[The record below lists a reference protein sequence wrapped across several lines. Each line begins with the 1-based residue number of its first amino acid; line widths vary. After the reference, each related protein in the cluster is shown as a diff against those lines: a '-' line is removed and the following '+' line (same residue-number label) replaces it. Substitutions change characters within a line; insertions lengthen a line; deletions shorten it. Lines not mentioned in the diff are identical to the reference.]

1 MRLGA
6 LLLLVLSL
14 PAGAAQ
20 IVRGPYLA
28 AGAHDSMTV
37 RFRADVSTVAW
48 LRYGIEP
55 DCERVTTLNYATQE
69 HRFPLFGLLADTT
82 YCYRIFLPEP
92 TGQAVYKAAE
102 GRFKTFP
109 PAEKDSF
116 TFLAFGESGSAS
128 ARDTMPHGVP
138 VQQAALAAQMD
149 RLTPDFVIHTGGLV
163 EGGLDADADAQ
174 YFGPYAGLLRRA
186 PFFPV
191 PGSSE
196 YGPEAGTSEGKN
208 FLRENYS
215 PFQSVPLNGLPPH
228 YYYFDIGKARF
239 IALDSN
245 AFGGAAAAPALTRG
259 SKQYKWLEYVLT
271 RTNKDWKFVILHH
284 PLYSSGEY
292 GIIEELNETLRP
304 LLEKHQVDAVFQG
317 HERAYERTSPLVE
330 DAVTEGGLSY
340 ITLGGG
346 GRPPAAPREETVEWS
361 EKFIA
366 GHHFAEGRV
375 SGRLFTLLIY
385 GKDGTVLD
393 IFRLEKPAVP

>member
-1 MRLGA
+1 MRLAA
-6 LLLLVLSL
+6 LLLLVLAL

-20 IVRGPYLA
+20 IARGPYLA
-28 AGAHDSMTV
+28 AGSHDSMTV

-55 DCERVTTLNYATQE
+55 DCERVTTINYSTQE
-69 HRFPLFGLLADTT
+69 HRFPLFGLLSDTT

-116 TFLAFGESGSAS
+116 TFLAFGESGSGS
-128 ARDTMPHGVP
+128 PE
-138 VQQAALAAQMD
+138 QAELAAQMD
-149 RLTPDFVIHTGGLV
+149 RLSPDLVLHTGGLV

-174 YFGPYAGLLRRA
+174 YFGPYSGLLRRA

-196 YGPEAGTSEGKN
+196 YGPEAGTAEGKK
-208 FLRENYS
+208 FLRDNYS

-228 YYYFDIGKARF
+228 YYYFDIANARF

-245 AFGGAAAAPALTRG
+245 AFGGSVAAPALDKN
-259 SKQYKWLEYVLT
+259 SKQYKWLDYVLT
-271 RTNKDWKFVILHH
+271 RTKKDWKFVMIHH

-292 GIIEELNETLRP
+292 GILEEMNETLRP
-304 LLEKHQVDAVFQG
+304 LFEKHQVDVVFQG
-317 HERAYERTSPLVE
+317 HERVYERTSALVE
-330 DAVTEGGLSY
+330 DAVTEGGIVY
-340 ITLGGG
+340 MTLGGG
-346 GRPPAAPREETVEWS
+346 GRVMAAPREETAEWS
-361 EKFIA
+361 EKFLA
-366 GHHFAEGRV
+366 APHFAEGRV
-375 SGRLFTLLIY
+375 NGRLLTLMIY
-385 GKDGTVLD
+385 AKDGTVLD
-393 IFRLEKPAVP
+393 ILRIEKPAAP

>member
-1 MRLGA
+1 MRLA
-6 LLLLVLSL
+6 AFLLLALSL

-28 AGAHDSMTV
+28 AGSHDSMTV
-37 RFRADVSTVAW
+37 RFRADASTVAW

-55 DCERVTTLNYATQE
+55 DCERVTTMNYATQE
-69 HRFPLFGLLADTT
+69 HRFPLFGLLPDTT
-82 YCYRIFLPEP
+82 YCYRVFLPEP

-116 TFLAFGESGSAS
+116 TFLALGESGSGS
-128 ARDTMPHGVP
+128 PE
-138 VQQAALAAQMD
+138 QAELAAQME
-149 RLTPDFVIHTGGLV
+149 RLSPDLVIHTGGLV

-174 YFGPYAGLLRRA
+174 YFTPYAGLLRRA

-196 YGPEAGTSEGKN
+196 YGPDSGTSEGKS

-228 YYYFDIGKARF
+228 YYYFDIANARF

-245 AFGGAAAAPALTRG
+245 AFGGAAAAPALDAN
-259 SKQYKWLEYVLT
+259 SKQYKWLDYVLT
-271 RTNKDWKFVILHH
+271 RTKKDWKFVFLHH
-284 PLYSSGEY
+284 PVYSSGEY
-292 GIIEELNETLRP
+292 GIIEEMNEALRP
-304 LLEKHQVDAVFQG
+304 LFEKHQVDAVFQG
-317 HERAYERTSPLVE
+317 HERAYERTAPLAE
-330 DAVTEGGLSY
+330 DSVTEGGIVY

-346 GRPPAAPREETVEWS
+346 GRPTAAPREEAAEWS
-361 EKFIA
+361 EKFVA

-375 SGRLFTLLIY
+375 NGRLFTLMTY

-393 IFRLEKPAVP
+393 ILRLEKPAVP